1 MLLEAFENYLFFGVI
16 GFAAGILVTRLYFR
30 SSIQRR
36 DISRVIEYAMIEKN
50 ISMIESLTKE
60 LNKLV
65 SKIQEEGDELESQ
78 IKLSKDMETM
88 FRTPPAITKRVK
100 DTIMDRVL
108 HNIENKRDDKDD
120 AVKDYEIEPVN

>member
-1 MLLEAFENYLFFGVI
+1 MVLEAFENYLFFGVI

-88 FRTPPAITKRVK
+88 FRSQPAITERVQ
-100 DTIMDRVL
+100 DTIMERVL
-108 HNIENKRDDKDD
+108 HNIEKKRDDKDD
-120 AVKDYEIEPVN
+120 AVKDYEIEPVD

>member
-1 MLLEAFENYLFFGVI
+1 MVLEAFENYLFFGVI

-60 LNKLV
+60 LNNLV

-88 FRTPPAITKRVK
+88 FRTPPAITKRVQ

-108 HNIENKRDDKDD
+108 HNIEKKRDDKDD
-120 AVKDYEIEPVN
+120 VVKDYEIEPVN